1 METLY
6 SLCEKMDRLAKE
18 LDSRPELRWSDLGR
32 LDELLDDMKDAE
44 TVIAMRNARMMEQEG
59 NYSRGHY
66 VRGHYS
72 NGYSGDGYSGNR
84 SYGYSGNRY
93 SNGMENDGMYMPNGS
108 YGNYSGYGHSNGNY
122 GRYSRD
128 DAQERMRQQL
138 ERMMG
143 EAQSDQVREALQ
155 GALSRMG

>member
-1 METLY
+1 MDIMMEVIQRMEQQLQECLA
-6 SLCEKMDRLAKE
+6 SGQMSAQDLHVIGEIMDVI
-18 LDSRPELRWSDLGR
+18 
-32 LDELLDDMKDAE
+32 KDAE
-44 TVIAMRNARMMEQEG
+44 TVNAMRG
-59 NYSRGHY
+59 KSGGYSNGRY

-72 NGYSGDGYSGNR
+72 NGYSRDGYSGNR

-93 SNGMENDGMYMPNGS
+93 SNGMENDGMYMSNGS
-108 YGNYSGYGHSNGNY
+108 YGNYSGYGRSNGSY
-122 GRYSRD
+122 RGYSRD

>member
-1 METLY
+1 MDMMMEVIQRMEQQLQECLA
-6 SLCEKMDRLAKE
+6 SGQMSAQDLHVIGEIMDVI
-18 LDSRPELRWSDLGR
+18 
-32 LDELLDDMKDAE
+32 KDAE
-44 TVIAMRNARMMEQEG
+44 TVNAMRGESG
-59 NYSRGHY
+59 GYSNGHY

-72 NGYSGDGYSGNR
+72 NGYSGDSYSRNR

-93 SNGMENDGMYMPNGS
+93 SNGMENDGMYMSNGS
-108 YGNYSGYGHSNGNY
+108 YGNYSGYGRSNGNY

-155 GALSRMG
+155 GALFRMG

>member
-1 METLY
+1 MNNLY
-6 SLCEKMDRLAKE
+6 MVCEKLEMLVDEIVRK
-18 LDSRPELRWSDLGR
+18 PELNWTDVER
-32 LDELLDDMKDAE
+32 LDKILDEIKDAE
-44 TVIAMRNARMMEQEG
+44 TIIAMRQGGGQEQEG
-59 NYSRGHY
+59 YSRGHY

-93 SNGMENDGMYMPNGS
+93 SNGMENDGMYMSNGS
-108 YGNYSGYGHSNGNY
+108 YGNYSGYGRSNGNY

-128 DAQERMRQQL
+128 DAQERTRQQL

>member
-1 METLY
+1 MDMMMEVIQRMEQQLQECLA
-6 SLCEKMDRLAKE
+6 SGQMSAQDLHVIGEIMDVI
-18 LDSRPELRWSDLGR
+18 
-32 LDELLDDMKDAE
+32 KDAE
-44 TVIAMRNARMMEQEG
+44 TVNAMRGESG
-59 NYSRGHY
+59 GYSNGHY

-72 NGYSGDGYSGNR
+72 NGYSGDSYSRNR

-93 SNGMENDGMYMPNGS
+93 SNGMENDGMYMSNGS
-108 YGNYSGYGHSNGNY
+108 YGNYSGYGRSNGNY

>member
-1 METLY
+1 MNNLY
-6 SLCEKMDRLAKE
+6 MVCDKLEMLVDEIVRK
-18 LDSRPELRWSDLGR
+18 PELNWTDVER
-32 LDELLDDMKDAE
+32 LDKILDEIKDVE
-44 TVIAMRNARMMEQEG
+44 TILAMRQGGGQEQEG
-59 NYSRGHY
+59 HSRGHY
-66 VRGHYS
+66 VSGHYS
-72 NGYSGDGYSGNR
+72 NGYSRDGYSGNR

-93 SNGMENDGMYMPNGS
+93 SNGMENDGMYMSNGS
-108 YGNYSGYGHSNGNY
+108 YGNYSGYGRSNGNY

>member
-1 METLY
+1 MDMMMEVIQRMEQQLQECLA
-6 SLCEKMDRLAKE
+6 SGQMSAQDLHVIGEIMDVI
-18 LDSRPELRWSDLGR
+18 
-32 LDELLDDMKDAE
+32 KDAE
-44 TVIAMRNARMMEQEG
+44 TVNAMRGESG
-59 NYSRGHY
+59 GYSNGHY

-72 NGYSGDGYSGNR
+72 NGYSRDGYSGNR

-93 SNGMENDGMYMPNGS
+93 SNGMENDGMYMSNGS
-108 YGNYSGYGHSNGNY
+108 YGNYSGYRGSNGSY
-122 GRYSRD
+122 RGYSRD